1 MKKLKKII
9 NILIS
14 NDNKSNKKW
23 DVVNRLKQMK
33 KLKMKN

>member
-14 NDNKSNKKW
+14 NVIKSNKKW
-23 DVVNRLKQMK
+23 DVVNHLKLMK
-33 KLKMKN
+33 NIKLKN